1 MSCPSA
7 MTCALYADG
16 ALAPEDAAAIE
27 LHTTDCADCRERVAV
42 LAGENRTLR
51 AAFRVAEA
59 RGEVPAFAPSASLA
73 PLLSWVVIAALGTTL
88 AWSTLTTTELP
99 RWLQWWAP
107 DLVGMGIDLAVAVM
121 RHLLSGE
128 PLLTTGAYLTGLALL
143 VVAAAAW
150 LLTRRHAQ
158 RAAPLC
164 VSLCM
169 ATLLMTNPSPS
180 EAFEVRRAEDRV
192 TIPADETIDDTLIIM
207 ADSVLVEGTVTG
219 DLIALGE
226 RVTVRGRVG
235 GTLVAVAEELK
246 ISGQVGDTVLAL
258 GESVEFWR
266 AALGAN
272 AYSAGRTVT
281 VSADTTVAGSAALA
295 AEHAEVYGRIGR
307 DLLAAAKGV
316 SLAGSVGGDF
326 TAYAER
332 ADLDAA
338 ARVAGDLTAKL
349 RGTDDLSVS
358 PDASVGGETNLSTWP
373 EDPNRYLTLG
383 FYIREALQLLA
394 AFLTGLVLF
403 LLVPRL
409 REARLERS
417 ADVLVTAAVGAV
429 ALFAVP
435 ALALVTIVTL
445 IGAPLGIIALLAWVA
460 ALYAAG
466 IVTAALLGR
475 RLLNGDDPR
484 DVLRLLVG
492 LAIVFVLINLPFVGG
507 IMRLLV
513 ILLGLGVIA
522 QWLRGLW
529 VGRPA

>member
-1 MSCPSA
+1 M
-7 MTCALYADG
+7 
-16 ALAPEDAAAIE
+16 
-27 LHTTDCADCRERVAV
+27 
-42 LAGENRTLR
+42 
-51 AAFRVAEA
+51 
-59 RGEVPAFAPSASLA
+59 
-73 PLLSWVVIAALGTTL
+73 IAALGTTL

-121 RHLLSGE
+121 RHLLSGD

-143 VVAAAAW
+143 VVVAATW
-150 LLTRRHAQ
+150 LLTRRQAQ

-207 ADSVLVEGTVTG
+207 ADSILVEGTVTG

-226 RVTVRGRVG
+226 RVTLRGRVD
-235 GTLVAVAEELK
+235 GTLVAAAEELM

-258 GESVEFWR
+258 GKNVEFWR

-281 VSADTTVAGSAALA
+281 VSADTSIAGSAALA
-295 AEHAEVYGRIGR
+295 ASEAAEVHGGIGR
-307 DLLAAAKGV
+307 DLLAAAKSV

-358 PDASVGGETNLSTWP
+358 PDASVAGETNLSTWP

-409 REARLERS
+409 REARLERG
-417 ADVLVTAAVGAV
+417 AEVLVTAAVGAV

-435 ALALVTIVTL
+435 ALALITIVTL

-484 DVLRLLVG
+484 HVLRLLVG

-513 ILLGLGVIA
+513 VLLGLGVIA
-522 QWLRGLW
+522 QWLRSLW
-529 VGRPA
+529 VGRPAYRGEVM